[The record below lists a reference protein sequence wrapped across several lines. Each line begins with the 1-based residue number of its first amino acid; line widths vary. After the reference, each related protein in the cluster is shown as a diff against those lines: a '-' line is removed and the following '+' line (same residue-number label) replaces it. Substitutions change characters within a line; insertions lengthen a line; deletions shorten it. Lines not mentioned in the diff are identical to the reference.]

1 MRNTLFALV
10 CLGILGLGLAVAVV
24 ANGNHALG
32 ERVLRLER
40 SNQDLVVAIEELD
53 AQVWRQGLEL
63 DALELAA
70 DADARRIAE
79 DVQ

>member
-1 MRNTLFALV
+1 MRNTLFAFV
-10 CLGILGLGLAVAVV
+10 CLAILGLGLATAVV

-40 SNQDLVVAIEELD
+40 ANQDLVVAIEELD
-53 AQVWRQGLEL
+53 ARIWQRGLEL
-63 DALELAA
+63 DAAELAA
-70 DADARRIAE
+70 EAEARRIAE